1 MLLSS
6 QKKKE
11 IVHSKDSVEHVIQK
25 QGKQLFHN
33 FNLEG
38 EVSFKMNLDI
48 VDQQGEMQLEWH
60 QFTLVRDE
68 YKANDKIVKLVDKSN
83 GQVLELAAKIRSTDQ
98 TDLEIT
104 FYCHNCIVNNTD
116 QNIILLSTEQKK
128 QKLAG

>member
-1 MLLSS
+1 
-6 QKKKE
+6 
-11 IVHSKDSVEHVIQK
+11 
-25 QGKQLFHN
+25 
-33 FNLEG
+33 
-38 EVSFKMNLDI
+38 MNLDI
-48 VDQQGEMQLEWH
+48 VDQQGEMQLDWH

-83 GQVLELAAKIRSTDQ
+83 GQVLELAAKMRSTDQ

-116 QNIILLSTEQKK
+116 QNIVLLSTEQKK